1 MMEGEANQAVTLFAP
16 ESSMTALARAALPHE
31 TAGPGSSTSIGMRL
45 SSLLAATADRHPHR
59 LAFGDQPFRET
70 WSGRPRIAW
79 TYANALRI
87 IERLA
92 AYLARLELPP
102 GAPIGV
108 CLPNGSEACV
118 TILAVERAGYTPCL
132 FSAAWSEERL
142 GEALEAANVVA
153 VICQTRLAEE
163 RPAETFCRL
172 AARYYGIRFVCAY
185 GPLVPD
191 GVIDLDRAI
200 LDTDAGTLH
209 PDVGDPAGVVTFQ
222 IRDGKLRPIFR
233 PYESALAAGLS
244 VLVPLEIRAG
254 DRILSLLP
262 PDDHRGLTTGL
273 IASLVAGATL
283 EGHGLVDSTSLSAAL
298 RGDLRTHL
306 VAPGWAEKALA
317 AADLPESVASV
328 VLVHEAPVRFKARG
342 DLRRPVT
349 DVLSFGEMA
358 LLPRARS
365 DSGHLMLSLEDD
377 APSEDGGRD
386 LLRIRRDEEGML
398 HFGGSAAEI
407 YQFVKGLPQ
416 LPTQEVLWRSSGFK
430 VDLFAGTVIG
440 VR

>member
-1 MMEGEANQAVTLFAP
+1 MEIEANQAVTLFAP
-16 ESSMTALARAALPHE
+16 ESSMTALARAAVPLE
-31 TAGPGSSTSIGMRL
+31 TASPARSTGTGTRL
-45 SSLLAATADRHPHR
+45 SSFLAATADRHPHR
-59 LAFGDQPFRET
+59 LAFGDQPHRET

-87 IERLA
+87 IDRLA
-92 AYLARLELPP
+92 AYLARLDLPA
-102 GAPIGV
+102 GAPVGI

-118 TILAVERAGYTPCL
+118 AILAVERAGYTPCL
-132 FSAAWSEERL
+132 FSAAWPEERL

-172 AARYYGIRFVCAY
+172 AARYYGIRFVCAF
-185 GPLVPD
+185 GPQVPD

-200 LDTDAGTLH
+200 LDTDPGTLH
-209 PDVGDPAGVVTFQ
+209 PDVGEPAGVVTFQ
-222 IRDGKLRPIFR
+222 SSEDKLRPLFR
-233 PYESALAAGLS
+233 PCESALAAALT
-244 VLVPLEIRAG
+244 VLAALEIRAG

-283 EGHGLVDSTSLSAAL
+283 EGHGLVDSASLSIAL
-298 RGDLRTHL
+298 RGDLRTHV

-328 VLVHEAPVRFKARG
+328 ILVHEAPVRFMARG
-342 DLRRPVT
+342 DLRRRTVT

-377 APSEDGGRD
+377 APSESGCRD